1 MRNIVLETSTRS
13 FIARACALPQVSLA
27 AAFERA
33 VSLRRAGGKEAS
45 RALKLSAIDNS
56 QLERAVSA
64 ALLPRADELDD
75 FRPGLHSDAKSAV
88 VIAARAVEK
97 SAQLTPEQYALLVTP
112 FVVAGL
118 DVPFTPAE
126 QRAHG
131 GSSPSPDGSEGGVG

>member
-1 MRNIVLETSTRS
+1 MLETSTRS
-13 FIARACALPQVSLA
+13 FIARACALPPVSLA

-45 RALKLSAIDNS
+45 RALTLSAIDNS
-56 QLERAVSA
+56 QLEHAVRE

-75 FRPGLHSDAKSAV
+75 FRLGLHSDAKSAV

-112 FVVAGL
+112 FVEVGL
-118 DVPFTPAE
+118 DVPARAGE
-126 QRAHG
+126 QHAHG
-131 GSSPSPDGSEGGVG
+131 DASPCPYRSDGAE